1 MGQSTA
7 QYAKNLGFKKI
18 KIPSKA
24 YGKDLF
30 LEFKEELKMQKCLY
44 LRAKNIVSTLN
55 LDLKN
60 VGVDLDEMIVYENV
74 FKKGDK
80 KLIYPAIF
88 IFTSPLSVENFLK
101 FYSLKEEDKVVVIGQ
116 STAKKHLNF
125 KNLYICENQSL
136 LDCVKLAK
144 TLV

>member
-1 MGQSTA
+1 
-7 QYAKNLGFKKI
+7 
-18 KIPSKA
+18 
-24 YGKDLF
+24 
-30 LEFKEELKMQKCLY
+30 MQKCLY

-74 FKKGDK
+74 LKRRQKAYLSCYFYIHLSFKCRK
-80 KLIYPAIF
+80 
-88 IFTSPLSVENFLK
+88 FLK

-116 STAKKHLNF
+116 STAKKLLNF

>member
-1 MGQSTA
+1 
-7 QYAKNLGFKKI
+7 
-18 KIPSKA
+18 
-24 YGKDLF
+24 
-30 LEFKEELKMQKCLY
+30 MQKCLY

-116 STAKKHLNF
+116 STAKKLLNF